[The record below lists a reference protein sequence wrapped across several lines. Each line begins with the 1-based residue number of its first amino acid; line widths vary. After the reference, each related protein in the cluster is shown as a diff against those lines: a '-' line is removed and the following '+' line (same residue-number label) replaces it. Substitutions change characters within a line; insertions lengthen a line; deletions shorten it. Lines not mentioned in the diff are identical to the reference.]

1 MPSTELVALA
11 KRGMFPQEIPPCFS
25 SASLGSFLD
34 LGYKDISNFL
44 DSNSVGSSN
53 FGVHNLARVGKLR
66 RKVAVVNPIHFL
78 KLSACIAQNW
88 EEVARLCGRE
98 HLSVTTPNL
107 SYSDNNRAI
116 EPKRGFSERPP
127 IKIKKRYGVRFV
139 LKADILRFYPSIYTH
154 SIEWAVVGKP
164 EAKSN
169 LNKSNER
176 DENLGEK
183 LDRLSRCLQGRQ
195 TTGIPIGPDTSLV
208 IAEILLASVD
218 RDLRC
223 KIGSLRG
230 TRSID
235 DYELYF
241 REKHEAEDALTALQ
255 ETLAKYNLE
264 LNQSKTEILEL
275 PCPVKST
282 WPHRLKSFNFREG
295 RLQKNDVITY
305 FDIAFELS
313 EKYEKESILK
323 YAISRVSGDDNIE
336 ISIHAWETYQNLLL
350 QCAVGEPGTQ
360 KYVLHELKKY
370 EYHGLDRDKIQHTIG
385 SIISHHAPLGHGSEV
400 AWALW
405 TAIDLGIE
413 LPGYLSKVLD
423 IDDPLVPILALYA
436 EEKGLI
442 SNLDTSTLE
451 RIVGT
456 ENLYGENWLLSYE
469 SRMRGWLGLNPDA
482 SFANGYSRF
491 QRMKKGSVRF
501 MREPEDLDYE
511 ETTSAA
517 IGGYYH

>member
-1 MPSTELVALA
+1 MALA
-11 KRGMFPQEIPPCFS
+11 SRGMFPREVPPCFS
-25 SASLGSFLD
+25 SASLGLFLD
-34 LGYKDISNFL
+34 LNCENISGFL
-44 DSNSVGSSN
+44 DSNSVKSSD

-78 KLSACIAQNW
+78 KLSDCIVQNW
-88 EEVARLCGRE
+88 KEVECLCSGG
-98 HLSVTTPNL
+98 HLSVTTPKI
-107 SYSDNNRAI
+107 SYLNSNRAI
-116 EPKRGFSERPP
+116 EPKKSFSERPP

-169 LNKSNER
+169 LDKSNAADER
-176 DENLGEK
+176 NLGQK
-183 LDRLSRCLQGRQ
+183 LDRLSRCMQDRQ

-230 TRSID
+230 TRAID

-241 REKHEAEDALTALQ
+241 REKHEAEDALTVLQ
-255 ETLAKYNLE
+255 ETLSKYNLD
-264 LNQSKTEILEL
+264 LNQSKTKILKL
-275 PCPVKST
+275 PCPVEST
-282 WPHRLKSFNFREG
+282 WPYRLKNFDFREG
-295 RLQKNDVITY
+295 KLQKNDIITY

-313 EKYEKESILK
+313 KKYEKESILK
-323 YAISRVSGDDNIE
+323 YAISRISRDNNIK
-336 ISIHAWETYQNLLL
+336 ISTHAWTTYQNLLL

-360 KYVLHELKKY
+360 KYVLSELKKY
-370 EYHGLDRDKIQHTIG
+370 KYHSLNRDKIQHTLE

-400 AWALW
+400 VWALW
-405 TAIDLGIE
+405 IAIDLEIE
-413 LPGYLSKVLD
+413 LPSHLRTILD

-436 EEKGLI
+436 EERGLI

-451 RIVGT
+451 RIVDI

-469 SRMRGWLGLNPDA
+469 SRIRGWLGLNPHG
-482 SFANGYSRF
+482 SFSNGCSRF

-501 MREPEDLDYE
+501 LREPEDLDRE